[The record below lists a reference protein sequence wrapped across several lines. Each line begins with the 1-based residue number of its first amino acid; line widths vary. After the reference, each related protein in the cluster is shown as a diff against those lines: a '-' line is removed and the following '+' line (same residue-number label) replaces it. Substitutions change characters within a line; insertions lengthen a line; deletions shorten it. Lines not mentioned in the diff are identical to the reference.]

1 MNVLLFGATGMV
13 GQGVLREGLQ
23 DPAVTV
29 VQTVGRSATGMQHA
43 KLREIVHANLWH
55 FSAIEGQLSGFDACF
70 FCLGVSSS
78 GMNEAAY
85 ERVTYGIALAAG
97 ETLARLN
104 PGMTFVFVSG
114 AGAGAD
120 SSEHGSVM
128 WARLKGKTEN
138 ALMRLP
144 FKAVFVFRPGIIEP
158 VHGAKS
164 KTGLCRFFYAL
175 SKPLLPAL
183 RWAFPNYVLTTA
195 EIGQAMLAVVRQGA
209 PRHVLESRD
218 IRAILQ
224 HSKDSAP

>member
-1 MNVLLFGATGMV
+1 MNGLLFGATGMV

-43 KLREIVHANLWH
+43 KLREIVHADLWH
-55 FSAIEGQLSGFDACF
+55 FSAIQGQLSGFDACF

-78 GMNEAAY
+78 GMNEADY
-85 ERVTYGIALAAG
+85 ERVTYGIALVAG

-114 AGAGAD
+114 AGAD

-128 WARLKGKTEN
+128 WARVKGKAEN

-144 FKAVFVFRPGIIEP
+144 FKAVFVFRSGIIEP

-164 KTGLCRFFYAL
+164 KTGLYRFFYAI

-183 RWAFPNYVLTTA
+183 RWAFPDYVLTTA
-195 EIGQAMLAVVRQGA
+195 EIGQAMRAVVRQGA

-218 IRAILQ
+218 IGAILQ
-224 HSKDSAP
+224 HSKDPAP